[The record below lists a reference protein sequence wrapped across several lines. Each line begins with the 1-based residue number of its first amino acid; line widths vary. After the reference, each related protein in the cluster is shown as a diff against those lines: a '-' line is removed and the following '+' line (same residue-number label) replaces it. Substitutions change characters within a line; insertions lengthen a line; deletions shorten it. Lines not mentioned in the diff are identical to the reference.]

1 MKRKNNERV
10 ICLKRKIVWTH
21 VFVILGMIMLV
32 ISQTPSAVSA
42 DVLTLDLYNQ
52 RGGQGPNQPS
62 GNFAPGETVELSA
75 LLKYNGDPVEN
86 KPVGFE
92 VTNPTGEIVLIRSDM
107 TDANGIAKI
116 NFTVTGM
123 CFSELYGKWSA
134 LAVSTVSALI
144 ANDTLTFNVTGPY
157 LDLYTQKPEPYNG
170 RGPHQPSDMFARQEE
185 VILYAEVH
193 YDCEPVEYKFVAFE
207 VKDPNGTTII
217 YRTNATD
224 ENGIATTRFRL
235 ASNATFGTYFAIA
248 TVDIS
253 NKTAYDTLTFKVGW
267 IVELTGIETVDQYGN
282 AADIFARGEQI
293 YFNLTAKNM
302 ALVSKT
308 ATFTVTIY
316 DECNVPI
323 GQVILHNCVLTP
335 GPAKT
340 FLFNMKIPRWA
351 SVGSGVA
358 FANVYTDLPY
368 LGGVP
373 WYHEQSTVFL
383 IVQL

>member
-1 MKRKNNERV
+1 MS
-10 ICLKRKIVWTH
+10 LKRKIVWTY
-21 VFVILGMIMLV
+21 VFIILGIIMLAT
-32 ISQTPSAVSA
+32 SQAPSTVSA
-42 DVLTLDLYNQ
+42 DTLTLDLYNQ
-52 RGGQGPNQPS
+52 RGGLGPNQPS
-62 GNFAPGETVELSA
+62 GSFAPGENVELSA
-75 LLKYNGDPVEN
+75 LLKYNEDPVEN

-92 VTNPTGEIVLIRSDM
+92 VRNPTGEIVLIRSDM
-107 TDANGIAKI
+107 TNANGIAKI

-123 CFSELYGKWSA
+123 CFPELFGQWSA
-134 LAVSTVSALI
+134 LAVSTVSGLI

-170 RGPHQPSDMFARQEE
+170 IGLYQPSDMFARQEE

-207 VKDPNGTTII
+207 VRDPNGTVII

-267 IVELTGIETVDQYGN
+267 IVELIGIETVDQYGN

-302 ALVSKT
+302 ALISKA
-308 ATFTVTIY
+308 ATFTITIY

-340 FLFNMKIPRWA
+340 FLFNTKIPRWA
-351 SVGSGVA
+351 SIGSAVV

-373 WYHEQSTVFL
+373 LYPEKSTTFV
-383 IVQL
+383 IVHL

>member
-1 MKRKNNERV
+1 
-10 ICLKRKIVWTH
+10 
-21 VFVILGMIMLV
+21 MLA
-32 ISQTPSAVSA
+32 ISQTSSTVSA
-42 DVLTLDLYNQ
+42 DILTLDLYNQ

-62 GNFAPGETVELSA
+62 GSFAPGETVELST
-75 LLKYNGDPVEN
+75 LLKYNDEPVEN
-86 KPVGFE
+86 KLVGFE
-92 VTNPTGEIVLIRSDM
+92 VRNPIGEIALIRSDM

-116 NFTVTGM
+116 NFTVTGE
-123 CFSELYGKWSA
+123 CFPELYGTWSA
-134 LAVSTVSALI
+134 LAISTVSGLI

-157 LDLYTQKPEPYNG
+157 LDLYTQKPEPYSG

-207 VKDPNGTTII
+207 VRDPNGTTII

-224 ENGIATTRFRL
+224 ENGIAMTRFRL
-235 ASNATFGTYFAIA
+235 ASNATFGTYFAMA
-248 TVDIS
+248 TVEIS
-253 NKTAYDTLTFKVGW
+253 GKTAYDTLTFKVGW
-267 IVELTGIETVDQYGN
+267 IVELIGIKTVDQYGN
-282 AADIFARGEQI
+282 AADTFARGEQI
-293 YFNLTAKNM
+293 YFNLTAKNV

-316 DECNVPI
+316 DENNVPI

-340 FLFNMKIPRWA
+340 FLFNTKIPRWA
-351 SVGSGVA
+351 FVGSGVA
-358 FANVYTDLPY
+358 FANAYTDLPY

-373 WYHEQSTVFL
+373 WYPEQSTIFL
-383 IVQL
+383 IIQL